1 MMRGLGKP
9 GPLFRVALGLPDL
22 AAQTWLLRERTFG
35 SSVRTAMNALPKS
48 VVLVVDDD
56 PLVRVHSLFALEDA
70 GYEVVEAGN
79 AADALACLEE
89 RPDIGALFTDIR
101 MPGSLDGVG
110 LANVVHERRPDIAI
124 LVTSGAEDIAD
135 RTLPATANFVRKP
148 YTGVQ
153 LSRLLAPDDEPTKVA
168 KQA

>member
-1 MMRGLGKP
+1 
-9 GPLFRVALGLPDL
+9 
-22 AAQTWLLRERTFG
+22 
-35 SSVRTAMNALPKS
+35 MNAIPKS

-79 AADALACLEE
+79 AADALACLER

-101 MPGSLDGVG
+101 MHGSLDGVA

-124 LVTSGAEDIAD
+124 LVTSGAEDVAD
-135 RTLPATANFVRKP
+135 GTLPATANFVRKP
-148 YTGVQ
+148 YTGAQ
-153 LSRLLAPDDEPTKVA
+153 LSRLLPLDDA
-168 KQA
+168 FARRSKQV

>member
-1 MMRGLGKP
+1 VP
-9 GPLFRVALGLPDL
+9 
-22 AAQTWLLRERTFG
+22 
-35 SSVRTAMNALPKS
+35 SVRTTMNAIPKS

-79 AADALACLEE
+79 AADALACLER

-101 MPGSLDGVG
+101 MPGSLDGVA

-124 LVTSGAEDIAD
+124 LVTSGAEDVAD
-135 RTLPATANFVRKP
+135 GTLPATANFVRKP
-148 YTGVQ
+148 YTGAQ
-153 LSRLLAPDDEPTKVA
+153 LSRLLPLDDVSA
-168 KQA
+168 RRSKQV

>member
-1 MMRGLGKP
+1 
-9 GPLFRVALGLPDL
+9 
-22 AAQTWLLRERTFG
+22 
-35 SSVRTAMNALPKS
+35 MNANTKS

-79 AADALACLEE
+79 AADALACLER
-89 RPDIGALFTDIR
+89 RPDIGALLTDIR

-124 LVTSGAEDIAD
+124 VVTSGAEDGAE
-135 RTLPATANFVRKP
+135 RKLPATANFVRKP
-148 YTGVQ
+148 YTGAQ
-153 LSRLLAPDDEPTKVA
+153 LSRLLTLDDVPEAIP
-168 KQA
+168 KQD

>member
-1 MMRGLGKP
+1 MH
-9 GPLFRVALGLPDL
+9 AI
-22 AAQTWLLRERTFG
+22 
-35 SSVRTAMNALPKS
+35 PKS

-124 LVTSGAEDIAD
+124 LVTSGLEDGAD
-135 RTLPATANFVRKP
+135 RALPATANFVRKP
-148 YTGVQ
+148 YTGAQ
-153 LSRLLAPDDEPTKVA
+153 ISRLLAPDDEPVGVA
-168 KQA
+168 KQADLRPRSPRAGSMSAP

>member
-1 MMRGLGKP
+1 MP
-9 GPLFRVALGLPDL
+9 
-22 AAQTWLLRERTFG
+22 
-35 SSVRTAMNALPKS
+35 SVRTTMNAIPKS

-79 AADALACLEE
+79 AADALACLER

-101 MPGSLDGVG
+101 MPGSLDGVA

-124 LVTSGAEDIAD
+124 LVTSGAEDVAD
-135 RTLPATANFVRKP
+135 GTLPATANFVRKP
-148 YTGVQ
+148 YTGAQ
-153 LSRLLAPDDEPTKVA
+153 LSRLLPLDDVSA
-168 KQA
+168 RRSKQV

>member
-1 MMRGLGKP
+1 MP
-9 GPLFRVALGLPDL
+9 
-22 AAQTWLLRERTFG
+22 
-35 SSVRTAMNALPKS
+35 SVRTTMNAIPKS

-79 AADALACLEE
+79 AADALACLER

-101 MPGSLDGVG
+101 MPGSLDGVA

-124 LVTSGAEDIAD
+124 LVTSGAENVAD
-135 RTLPATANFVRKP
+135 GTLPATANFVRKP
-148 YTGVQ
+148 YTGAQ
-153 LSRLLAPDDEPTKVA
+153 LSRLLPLDDVSA
-168 KQA
+168 RRSKQV